1 MKIRLLVQFISS
13 NPFGGELHE
22 LGTFKTFNEAVD
34 MGISLIDNTVKAMLV
49 NDGAQWV
56 RIKQ

>member
-1 MKIRLLVQFISS
+1 MTIRLLVQFISN
-13 NPFGGELHE
+13 NPLGGELHE

-34 MGISLIDNTVKAMLV
+34 MGISLIDNTVTAMLV

-56 RIKQ
+56 RIK

>member
-1 MKIRLLVQFISS
+1 MKIRLLVQFISC

-22 LGTFKTFNEAVD
+22 LGTFKTINEAVD

-56 RIKQ
+56 RIK

>member
-1 MKIRLLVQFISS
+1 MTIRLLVQFISN

-22 LGTFKTFNEAVD
+22 LGRFKTFNEAVD
-34 MGISLIDNTVKAMLV
+34 MGISLIDNTVTAMLV

-56 RIKQ
+56 RIK